1 MIRHIDITGINIEL
15 KDDIKKYVRKKIGR
29 LDRFVPRHARESL
42 LAEVVLK
49 ETNEKHGNKYE
60 CEIKIQVPDELLVA
74 KDSTMNMFAAVDI
87 VEQKIK
93 NSMRKYKELRTEHGR
108 GIFSRLRRREPIESE
123 ADLTLE

>member
-1 MIRHIDITGINIEL
+1 MIKRIDITGINIEL

-42 LAEVVLK
+42 YVEVILK

-87 VEQKIK
+87 VEQKVK
-93 NSMRKYKELRTEHGR
+93 NLMRKYKEQRSDHGR
-108 GIFSRLRRREPIESE
+108 GILQRFRRKDERLANEDVFS
-123 ADLTLE
+123 